1 MKYIKKNFNSH
12 YVIGTLFYSFPSL
25 FSIIISLI
33 SIPIFLN
40 YSNIDIYSNY
50 LINHFVLTIAIITN
64 LNFGKIA
71 TINIARAKREKF
83 NIFFTSFFFTMIF
96 SSILTILIFV
106 FFSIIIN
113 YFQLENIKSLLSI
126 KILIGLFLTNLY
138 LTLEGYFKG
147 NLNYKLLSIFNL
159 FFYSISISFPSLII
173 LYEIPIDIFSLS
185 LFIKVCVVVVML
197 LTILAKVKF
206 VKFKIHTLYLN
217 DCINNLKWMT
227 LNTFLLQVYNYFDK
241 YIIKIFLGNLS
252 FVYYTVSQQITS
264 KLGDPLLSYN
274 NIFIAKTNKNKKNS
288 RDNLSYSAI
297 TYCLYILI
305 VFIILYFFLDYVL
318 ELYLGEA
325 FNKTYSNLIKIF
337 FLISTIGSFSRLI
350 VDYYDL
356 VGNSKK
362 NSIIEILFLFPFILG
377 IILAIYNQNLFFFV
391 FLILLKEIFA
401 LTVRIFFIRQLFY
414 FKWFLL
420 IQFLLIILINILW
433 FSQINL
439 SILIIAQLI
448 HLIFFLPIK
457 KIRLFYRL

>member
-1 MKYIKKNFNSH
+1 
-12 YVIGTLFYSFPSL
+12 
-25 FSIIISLI
+25 
-33 SIPIFLN
+33 
-40 YSNIDIYSNY
+40 
-50 LINHFVLTIAIITN
+50 
-64 LNFGKIA
+64 
-71 TINIARAKREKF
+71 
-83 NIFFTSFFFTMIF
+83 
-96 SSILTILIFV
+96 
-106 FFSIIIN
+106 
-113 YFQLENIKSLLSI
+113 
-126 KILIGLFLTNLY
+126 
-138 LTLEGYFKG
+138 
-147 NLNYKLLSIFNL
+147 
-159 FFYSISISFPSLII
+159 
-173 LYEIPIDIFSLS
+173 
-185 LFIKVCVVVVML
+185 
-197 LTILAKVKF
+197 
-206 VKFKIHTLYLN
+206 
-217 DCINNLKWMT
+217 MT